1 VVNVEAHAEIAR
13 SLGIRSVPWV
23 RIGPFELAGV
33 RTRDE
38 LNLWIQRASSPSGMA
53 DYFHD
58 MLKEGELARVLAA
71 VKAEPG
77 RLTALLPIVANPD
90 ASINVRIGAGAVFEE
105 WSGSDSLAALV
116 GPLSELTAH
125 SDARVRVDACHY
137 LGLTRSPAALEYV
150 QACLA
155 DAHTEVRE
163 VATDSF
169 ELLQSV
175 VRGQSRAEP
184 SA

>member
-1 VVNVEAHAEIAR
+1 MLQMLADFVKQGLIGRLEVVNVEAHAEIAR

-71 VKAEPG
+71 VKG
-77 RLTALLPIVANPD
+77 R
-90 ASINVRIGAGAVFEE
+90 
-105 WSGSDSLAALV
+105 
-116 GPLSELTAH
+116 
-125 SDARVRVDACHY
+125 
-137 LGLTRSPAALEYV
+137 TRSAHGAA
-150 QACLA
+150 A
-155 DAHTEVRE
+155 DRRQPGCQHQRAHRRR
-163 VATDSF
+163 
-169 ELLQSV
+169 
-175 VRGQSRAEP
+175 RGI
-184 SA
+184 

>member
-1 VVNVEAHAEIAR
+1 MLQMLADFVKQGLIGRLEVVNVEAHAEIAR

-77 RLTALLPIVANPD
+77 RLTALLPSSPTRTP
-90 ASINVRIGAGAVFEE
+90 ASMCASAPGPYFEE
-105 WSGSDSLAALV
+105 MAGSDSLKALV
-116 GPLSELTAH
+116 GPLGELT
-125 SDARVRVDACHY
+125 
-137 LGLTRSPAALEYV
+137 
-150 QACLA
+150 
-155 DAHTEVRE
+155 
-163 VATDSF
+163 
-169 ELLQSV
+169 
-175 VRGQSRAEP
+175 RA
-184 SA
+184 